1 LIQDSESAPV
11 KTSRLSGRVAVVTGG
26 SRGIGLAVAQ
36 LLRRQGASVA
46 VVGTNEKNL
55 RDAVDVLGKES
66 APGRIESLAADVRD
80 FAQMDAAMARTAS
93 SLGGIDIVVNNAGV
107 GVFKPVA
114 EMSAEE
120 FRLMF
125 DTNVAGIFNTSRAAL
140 PHLKARGGGWVINIS
155 SLSGTNPFP
164 GGAAYC
170 ATKAAVNAFSEAFMQ
185 EVRHDGVRVA
195 YVSPGSVDTTFGRGA
210 RDKSSWALQ
219 PEDVAQVVCDL
230 LAYPGRSLPSR
241 VEIRPSQ
248 PPRKG

>member
-1 LIQDSESAPV
+1 MPS
-11 KTSRLSGRVAVVTGG
+11 LSGKVAVVTGG
-26 SRGIGLAVAQ
+26 SRGIGLAVAR
-36 LLRRQGASVA
+36 LLRDRGAAVA
-46 VVGTNEKNL
+46 ITGTSAAGLDK
-55 RDAVDVLGKES
+55 AVDALGAGSDRVL
-66 APGRIESLAADVRD
+66 PLCADVRD
-80 FAQMDAAMARTAS
+80 AAQMDAAMAQAAAAF
-93 SLGGIDIVVNNAGV
+93 GGIDIVVNNAGI

-114 EMSAEE
+114 EMSPDE

-125 DTNVAGIFNTSRAAL
+125 ETNVTGVFNSSRAAL
-140 PHLKARGGGWVINIS
+140 PHLRTRGGGWVINVS

-185 EVRHDGVRVA
+185 EVRHDGIRVA
-195 YVSPGSVDTTFGRGA
+195 YVSPGSVDTSFGGGA

-219 PEDVAQVVCDL
+219 PDDVAQVIGDL
-230 LAYPGRSLPSR
+230 LEFPGRSLPSR

>member
-1 LIQDSESAPV
+1 MSS
-11 KTSRLSGRVAVVTGG
+11 LSGKAAVVTGG
-26 SRGIGLAVAQ
+26 SRGIGLAVAR
-36 LLRRQGASVA
+36 LLRDRGASVA
-46 VVGTNEKNL
+46 ITGTSAAGLEK
-55 RDAVDVLGKES
+55 AVDALGAGSVRVL
-66 APGRIESLAADVRD
+66 PLCADVRD
-80 FAQMDAAMARTAS
+80 AAQMEGVMAHAASA
-93 SLGGIDIVVNNAGV
+93 LGGIDIVVNNAGV

-114 EMSAEE
+114 EMSPDE

-125 DTNVAGIFNTSRAAL
+125 ETNVTGVFNSSRAAL
-140 PHLKARGGGWVINIS
+140 PYLRARGGGWVINVS

-185 EVRHDGVRVA
+185 EVRHDGIRVA
-195 YVSPGSVDTTFGRGA
+195 YVSPGSVDTSFGGGA

-219 PEDVAQVVCDL
+219 PDDVAQVIGDL
-230 LAYPGRSLPSR
+230 LEFPGRSLPSR